1 MLVLPLRQWDISRR
15 AASQMV
21 RIDPDLLQDIGYV
34 KGDIDWVPEVMAE
47 RRLKTANVNRRHA
60 EVA

>member
-1 MLVLPLRQWDISRR
+1 
-15 AASQMV
+15 MV
-21 RIDPDLLQDIGYV
+21 RIDPDLLHDIGYV

-47 RRLKTANVNRRHA
+47 RRLGAANVNRRHA